1 MNPPPTLDSITDDS
15 HRRGQ
20 LVLRTL
26 PILLVPL
33 FVAIATGLILYFA
46 FGVIPNDRPPFAT
59 NPIVLII
66 SLAIFFSALI
76 MLVRMGRAQLSV
88 YLLIGVWTL
97 FTTWVALQFG
107 VTSIWPAM
115 LILPICAAGL
125 LIDGVAS
132 VSLAGLATVLIA
144 SLAWLE
150 QNNFQPVSVL
160 PPDIDL
166 ILPIFS
172 ATFWIGVFWS
182 VAALTVLL
190 ANGLQRALKQSRA
203 HADELSQLTA
213 QLEQRVQTQTA
224 ALLEQEREAATLEE
238 RARVAREIHDTI
250 AQGLTGIIVQLGA
263 AERALFADS
272 PDAPKH
278 LQLAQQMAR
287 ESLAEARRSIW
298 NLRSPSLEHA
308 TLIDALQG
316 IVARQTKPQTKFQV
330 QGTVQTLPVAVESA
344 LLRVCQEALVNV
356 AKHSNA
362 SCAEVVLE
370 FLPSQVCLSINDDG
384 IGFVGDVLQP
394 SDSVMR
400 GFGLL
405 GMRERLSALG
415 GMLELKSENGARVI
429 ATIPYGETKA

>member
-1 MNPPPTLDSITDDS
+1 MNPPPRLDSTTDDS

-33 FVAIATGLILYFA
+33 FVAIATGMILYFA

-150 QNNFQPVSVL
+150 QNNFHPSSVL
-160 PPDIDL
+160 PPDIGL

-182 VAALTVLL
+182 VAAL
-190 ANGLQRALKQSRA
+190 
-203 HADELSQLTA
+203 
-213 QLEQRVQTQTA
+213 
-224 ALLEQEREAATLEE
+224 LEQERKAATLEE
-238 RARVAREIHDTI
+238 RTRLAREIHDTI
-250 AQGLTGIIVQLGA
+250 AQGLTGIIAQLGA
-263 AERALFADS
+263 AERAMS
-272 PDAPKH
+272 
-278 LQLAQQMAR
+278 
-287 ESLAEARRSIW
+287 
-298 NLRSPSLEHA
+298 A
-308 TLIDALQG
+308 TKYVKTIDKQ
-316 IVARQTKPQTKFQV
+316 
-330 QGTVQTLPVAVESA
+330 
-344 LLRVCQEALVNV
+344 
-356 AKHSNA
+356 
-362 SCAEVVLE
+362 
-370 FLPSQVCLSINDDG
+370 
-384 IGFVGDVLQP
+384 
-394 SDSVMR
+394 
-400 GFGLL
+400 
-405 GMRERLSALG
+405 
-415 GMLELKSENGARVI
+415 
-429 ATIPYGETKA
+429 